1 MNVCDKRVWVRVCL
15 RSFPCGFL
23 SDCAYGL
30 DVCAEVGNSVCVRCV
45 HLSESMCV
53 CLCVFD
59 SASVCASVR
68 VIASACVPVYWG
80 ASPRLCE

>member
-1 MNVCDKRVWVRVCL
+1 MNVRDKRVWVRVCL

-30 DVCAEVGNSVCVRCV
+30 DVCAEVGNFVCV

-53 CLCVFD
+53 
-59 SASVCASVR
+59 
-68 VIASACVPVYWG
+68 SACVCSTRQVFVH
-80 ASPRLCE
+80 LCA